1 MTKNEQY
8 LLLAAGAAGL
18 YFVSKKARAQ
28 TTTQRAN
35 ASKYLPGSQTGSQT
49 GTAAQITQT
58 VAALNAAGGLVSQIS
73 SWFTKGSGGAAI
85 PLSSGQYWAG
95 DEPVYGFDQLDYSV
109 DSAAAWAASDA
120 AIDVDVLEA
129 TSAADVADIGSDLT
143 MSETM
148 TF

>member
-8 LLLAAGAAGL
+8 LLLAAGAATI
-18 YFVSKKARAQ
+18 YFVSKKANAR

-35 ASKYLPGSQTGSQT
+35 ASKYLPGSQTG
-49 GTAAQITQT
+49 TAAQITQT
-58 VAALNAAGGLVSQIS
+58 AAALNAAGGLVSQIS
-73 SWFTKGSGGAAI
+73 SWFSKGSGGAAI

-143 MSETM
+143 MSDTM